1 MSNLIPGNHK
11 HLSLDDR
18 LYIEKSLNEG
28 RSFKDIARFLCKDPS
43 TISKEVRRHRALD
56 SFHKGS
62 VTNTSNF
69 CIKRFQCRRTNVCE
83 KLFLCER
90 KCSSCFKCNQVCKHF
105 VKEGCH
111 RLSRA
116 PYVCNGCLKPLH
128 RCTIAAK
135 YNYNALFAE
144 RKYKEVLVSSRVGIN
159 LTREQLHAIDS
170 VVTPLIANG
179 QSPYQIVT
187 NHPEL
192 GISVRTLYQYIEQ
205 GILLARNIDL
215 KRKPRF
221 KPRKSHQ
228 IQISNREIFLGRT
241 FLDFQDLMPEQVV
254 EMDTVISAG
263 NSRKVLL
270 TFYFRKQKL
279 FLAFLLNRK
288 TSAEVRRVFDRLETR
303 LDTYLFLSLFETI
316 LTDRG
321 TEFGDPEALETGIH
335 DIQRTS
341 IYYCDPMQSCQKGG
355 VENVHTM
362 LRNVLPKGSSFELL
376 TQWDV
381 NLIVNHIN
389 STPRASLNGQTP
401 YQAAHRDFGPDILST
416 LHLKP
421 VAPDKVQLAPK
432 LIK

>member
-1 MSNLIPGNHK
+1 MSNLIPGNQK

-28 RSFKDIARFLCKDPS
+28 TTFKDIARFLCKDPS

-62 VTNTSNF
+62 VTNTNNF
-69 CIKRFQCRRTNVCE
+69 CTKRFQCRRTNVCE

-90 KCSSCFKCNQVCKHF
+90 RGSSCFKCNQVCRHF
-105 VKEGCH
+105 VKEACS
-111 RLSRA
+111 RLTRA
-116 PYVCNGCLKPLH
+116 PYVCNGCVKPLH

-135 YNYNALFAE
+135 YHYNAAFAE
-144 RKYKEVLVSSRVGIN
+144 RKYKEVLVSSRAGIN
-159 LTREQLHAIDS
+159 LTREQLHAVDS

-205 GILLARNIDL
+205 GVLLARNIDL

-221 KPRKSHQ
+221 KPRRNHQ
-228 IQISNREIFLGRT
+228 VQICDRAVFSGRT
-241 FLDFQDLMPEQVV
+241 YQDFQDLKPERVV

-263 NSRKVLL
+263 TSRKVLL
-270 TFYFRKQKL
+270 TFYFRKEKL

-288 TSAEVRRVFDRLETR
+288 TSAEVRRVFNRLVTW
-303 LDTYLFLSLFETI
+303 LDTSPFLSLFETV

-335 DIQRTS
+335 EIQRTS

-389 STPRASLNGQTP
+389 SAPRASLNGQTP
-401 YQAAHRDFGPDILST
+401 YQVALRAFGPDILEA

-432 LIK
+432 LIQ